1 MAERKP
7 VVLVGGQ
14 LKELPAG
21 DTLPPQTPATHS
33 HATSDV
39 AGLDAALA
47 GKEPTIAAGATAQ
60 YWRGNKAWRD
70 FFTDVRAATLTGL
83 STATNAVIA
92 ATDTVLA
99 ALGKLQAQV
108 SAKANATEVREKLTA
123 ARTYYVRTDG
133 SDSNDGLAN
142 TSGGAFLTVQKAVDV
157 VASIDLSIYDAT
169 IMVGAGTWTAA
180 TTLKTTIGAGKVIIR
195 GVNDDMTST
204 VISVSGSSCFSG
216 AFVGQ
221 YKISHM
227 RLTCTG
233 VCIDAFGGGAIV
245 RWADVDFAAA
255 TVHVRTF
262 AGALGES
269 AGNYTISGSAN
280 GHIAVYDGGNVRVVG
295 SSVTITGTPNFNDAF
310 CVASRIGNALI
321 VSAVF
326 SGSATGVRYTVRQ
339 NSVIYTGAGE
349 LYLPGDAAGTK
360 LTGGHYE

>member
-21 DTLPPQTPATHS
+21 DTLPPQAPAAHTHPATSITNTPA
-33 HATSDV
+33 
-39 AGLDAALA
+39 G
-47 GKEPTIAAGATAQ
+47 G
-60 YWRGNKAWRD
+60 
-70 FFTDVRAATLTGL
+70 
-83 STATNAVIA
+83 IA
-92 ATDTVLA
+92 ATNVQA
-99 ALGKLQAQV
+99 AIDELDAE
-108 SAKANATEVREKLTA
+108 KANTAFVREKLTA
-123 ARTYYVRTDG
+123 NRTYYVRTDG
-133 SDSNDGLAN
+133 NDNNNGLAN
-142 TSGGAFLTVQKAVDV
+142 TSGGAFLTIQKAVDT
-157 VASIDLSIYDAT
+157 VAALDLGIDDVT
-169 IMVGAGTWTAA
+169 IMVGTGTWTAT
-180 TTLKTTIGAGKVIIR
+180 TTLKTLVGAGKVIIR

-233 VCIDAFGGGAIV
+233 QCIDIFGGGAIV

-255 TVHVRTF
+255 AVHVRAF

-269 AGNYTISGSAN
+269 AGNYKISGSAYS
-280 GHIAVYDGGNVRVVG
+280 HIAVYDCGNVRVVG
-295 SSVTITGTPNFNDAF
+295 SSVTITGTPNFSGAF
-310 CVASRIGNALI
+310 CLAGRLGNALV

-326 SGSATGVRYTVRQ
+326 SGSATGARYSSGQ

-349 LYLPGDAAGTK
+349 LYLPGDAAGGK
-360 LTGGHYE
+360 STGGHYE